1 MPDVITAVYEN
12 GVLRPLMPLP
22 LQERQ
27 TVERAGMPVRFQILP
42 NLLVDET
49 ERVVQDLVIAGLL
62 TPPPGHSD
70 IEPISEEKRSELA
83 EILGKASN
91 GRLSEMIIEER
102 GER

>member
-1 MPDVITAVYEN
+1 MPDVMTAVYEN

-27 TVERAGMPVRFQILP
+27 TVRFQILP
-42 NLLVDET
+42 NLMVDET

-62 TPPPGHSD
+62 TPPPGRSD
-70 IEPISEEKRSELA
+70 IEPIPEEKRCELA
-83 EILGKASN
+83 EILVKASD

-102 GER
+102 GEW